1 LSRVHTWTG
10 LLAAGLLL
18 AAGCGSG
25 SGSAAPG
32 APGAAAPGGASS
44 GSFPDACKLV
54 TKDEA
59 TKIIGEDLHGEP
71 EAKPDTEGSSC
82 TFWAGS
88 EGGDSVQV
96 MVGKPQIL
104 KAATMSSAST
114 VSGLGDEAWQQQGS
128 VLARRG
134 TVAVY
139 IGVIKIFGAP
149 ATLDDDLVTLTRT
162 ALTRF

>member
-1 LSRVHTWTG
+1 LSRVHKFTG

-18 AAGCGSG
+18 AAGCSSG

-32 APGAAAPGGASS
+32 APGAGAAGRASS
-44 GSFPDACKLV
+44 TSFPDPCKLV

-71 EAKPDTEGSSC
+71 EANPDDTGGSC

-88 EGGDSVQV
+88 DGGDSVQV
-96 MVGKPQIL
+96 TVGKPEIL
-104 KAATMSSAST
+104 KAATMSQAST
-114 VSGLGDEAWQQQGS
+114 LPGLGDEAWQQKGS